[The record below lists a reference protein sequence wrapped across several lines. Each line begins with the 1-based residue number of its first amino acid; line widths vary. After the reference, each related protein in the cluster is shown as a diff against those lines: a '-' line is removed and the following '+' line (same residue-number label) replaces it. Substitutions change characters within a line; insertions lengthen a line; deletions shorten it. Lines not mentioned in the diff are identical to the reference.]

1 MWEINT
7 PKTGCIGAN
16 EAIVANLAVPNQILI
31 IKSYPEWFWLSLRN

>member
-7 PKTGCIGAN
+7 PKTGIGAN

-31 IKSYPEWFWLSLRN
+31 IRSYP